1 MEELLADGVM
11 GSIAGR
17 WLEVWYL
24 CLHVLPGKSCTKDN
38 TDFGPYFP
46 DTIVPD
52 LQKFINAAE
61 TLPLHPKDV
70 L

>member
-11 GSIAGR
+11 GSVAGR
-17 WLEVWYL
+17 WLEVWCL
-24 CLHVLPGKSCTKDN
+24 CLHVLPGKSFN

-61 TLPLHPKDV
+61 TLPLRPKDA